1 MPSIYQGIV
10 SKCGWKNAF
19 ILSAG
24 WGLIRSD
31 YLTPYYDI
39 TFSSQGKPWSRRGQ
53 RDHYKDFAQLQ
64 ASDISP
70 DETVYLF
77 ACGGYLRLYYSLTQN
92 LEVRKV
98 IYGRQGNHEGYEYIP
113 FPTYRNWHYSCA
125 RDFIE
130 DKIPK

>member
-1 MPSIYQGIV
+1 MPSIYQDIV
-10 SKCGWKNAF
+10 RRCGWENVF

-53 RDHYKDFAQLQ
+53 HDHYKDFARLQ
-64 ASDISP
+64 ESDISP

-77 ACGGYLRLYYSLTQN
+77 AGGDYLRLYYSLTQN
-92 LEVRKV
+92 LKVRKV
-98 IYGRQGNHEGYEYIP
+98 IYGGQGNHEGYKYIP
-113 FPTYRNWHYSCA
+113 YRTFTNWHYSCA

-130 DKIPK
+130 GSIAK